1 MGQELTIDN
10 CDKKYLRWVALMSLR
25 LDFVRTGVLCEN
37 PITPKGMRYMPR
49 WFWKIVDY
57 FYRRNSDKYVDYMIL
72 WLQTVEKMS
81 KINKCI
87 DLSALPRFGNSD
99 RVSWKDSVGYKINFI
114 YYKSRN

>member
-81 KINKCI
+81 KINM
-87 DLSALPRFGNSD
+87 N
-99 RVSWKDSVGYKINFI
+99 
-114 YYKSRN
+114 